1 MSLQAKILSLLSG
14 VVGADNRLGV
24 ASTIIYLC
32 NLYFDGKIDDET
44 FKRELRNI
52 ALCNLYFDGKIDDET
67 FKRELR
73 NIAFDVI
80 TATHPELLEEE
91 AREEANRLAD
101 EIYKSARLEGLRRR
115 ILSTYGLRYMRG
127 EL

>member
-52 ALCNLYFDGKIDDET
+52 A
-67 FKRELR
+67 
-73 NIAFDVI
+73 FDVI

-91 AREEANRLAD
+91 AREEANKLAD